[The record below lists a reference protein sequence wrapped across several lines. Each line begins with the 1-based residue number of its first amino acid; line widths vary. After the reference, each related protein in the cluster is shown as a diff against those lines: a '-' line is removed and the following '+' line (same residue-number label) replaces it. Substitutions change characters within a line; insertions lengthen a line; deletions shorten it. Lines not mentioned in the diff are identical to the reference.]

1 VSNYN
6 RGQLERMFSGPEA
19 QNFKKKPA
27 VLQNKFDPY
36 HQGDQ
41 LNGAVCA
48 CFCLFF

>member
-1 VSNYN
+1 
-6 RGQLERMFSGPEA
+6 MFSGPEA

-41 LNGAVCA
+41 LNSAVRGFA
-48 CFCLFF
+48 SATTF